1 MIPLGDIDLQHEIR
15 LNNRTGSVRRVYA
28 ARIEGRQSNVTVAMY
43 QGHRAEEVCH
53 PAFQTLSSNNLRR
66 NGGRILLNTCRFGQ
80 CLATTLSRLPG
91 ALNYTISHPNIF
103 QIYGAASSGSIRA
116 TLFPDGES
124 LD

>member
-15 LNNRTGSVRRVYA
+15 LNNRTGCVRRVYA
-28 ARIEGRQSNVTVAMY
+28 ARVKGRQSNMTVAMY

-53 PAFQTLSSNNLRR
+53 PAFQTLRLNNLRR
-66 NGGRILLNTCRFGQ
+66 NGGRILLNICRFGQ
-80 CLATTLSRLPG
+80 CLATLSRLPES
-91 ALNYTISHPNIF
+91 LNYTISHPNIF
-103 QIYGAASSGSIRA
+103 QICGAASSGNIHA